1 MKLIE
6 SILADA
12 PSIAAMRRD
21 IHAHPEL
28 CFEEERT
35 SELIARALADWGIE
49 VHRGL
54 GKTGVVGIVRGG
66 SSARAVG
73 LRADID
79 ALPMTEHNRFDHASR
94 HPGRMHAC
102 GHDGH
107 TAMLL
112 AAAKHLAANRGFD
125 GSVVLVFQPAEEG
138 GGGAREMI
146 ADGLF
151 ERFPMESIF
160 GAHNW
165 PGMAVGQFALAP
177 GPVFASSNDFQI
189 TISGKG
195 AHGAMPNLGIDPVP
209 AACQMVQAFQTI
221 VTRNKRPL
229 DTAVISVTMIHAGEA
244 TNVIP
249 DTCTLGGTARTFTT
263 EVLDLVERRDSRV
276 ETLSHGNQQR
286 VQLAVSLAFES
297 DLLILDEPFSGLD
310 PIAVTTMGDVIREE
324 AHRGAGVLFY
334 SHQLDLVED
343 LCDDVVIVNRG
354 RVVLQGRLGDVRDA
368 SPYRY
373 VEVLGEA
380 AASTWWRSVE
390 GAEVVETR
398 DSRARVR
405 VPVDSDPAA
414 ILTVAREGGAVS
426 GFSFE
431 PPSLSDLFVEA
442 VGRSAPR

>member
-12 PSIAAMRRD
+12 PAIAAMRRD

-112 AAAKHLAANRGFD
+112 AAAKHLAANRHFD

-151 ERFPMESIF
+151 ERFPMEAIF

-165 PGMAVGQFALAP
+165 PGLAVGQFALAP

-189 TISGKG
+189 TLSGKG

-249 DTCTLGGTARTFTT
+249 DTCTLGGTARTFTP
-263 EVLDLVERRDSRV
+263 EVLDLVERRMK
-276 ETLSHGNQQR
+276 
-286 VQLAVSLAFES
+286 AVAEATAAAFECGVEFQFKRNYPPTINHAAET
-297 DLLILDEPFSGLD
+297 DFARELL
-310 PIAVTTMGDVIREE
+310 
-324 AHRGAGVLFY
+324 
-334 SHQLDLVED
+334 
-343 LCDDVVIVNRG
+343 
-354 RVVLQGRLGDVRDA
+354 
-368 SPYRY
+368 
-373 VEVLGEA
+373 
-380 AASTWWRSVE
+380 
-390 GAEVVETR
+390 AEVVGPGN
-398 DSRARVR
+398 VL
-405 VPVDSDPAA
+405 P
-414 ILTVAREGGAVS
+414 
-426 GFSFE
+426 FE
-431 PPSLSDLFVEA
+431 PTMGAEDFSYYLQHKPGCYFLIGNGDGGHRAGGHGLGPCMLHNPSYDFNDELIPLGATAWVRLAEKWLA
-442 VGRSAPR
+442 TPRR